1 MTPEQSMM
9 ARAGLHWSR
18 LDLAAAADLG
28 VATVVRFESGQ
39 PVQPDTITDIRA
51 ALEKAGVE
59 FIDGGAISKKGGP
72 GVRLQKE

>member
-1 MTPEQSMM
+1 MM

-18 LDLAAAADLG
+18 AELATAAGLG

-39 PVQPDTITDIRA
+39 PVQPDTITDIKA

-59 FIDGGAISKKGGP
+59 FIDGGAISRKGGP
-72 GVRLQKE
+72 GVRLQIE